1 LITANTGLQQRKSTP
16 PTLGQAASGIGKTAQ
31 TVGGPDRKIV
41 SPAARDMNDMP
52 GRAKWSPREKPAEK
66 SAGRDNQSHK
76 LPDESGAGD
85 AVRLFKRPEAEVNS
99 FNLG

>member
-1 LITANTGLQQRKSTP
+1 
-16 PTLGQAASGIGKTAQ
+16 
-31 TVGGPDRKIV
+31 
-41 SPAARDMNDMP
+41 MNDMP
-52 GRAKWSPREKPAEK
+52 GRAMWSPREKPAEK